1 MLRTSRR
8 VIASLALTAL
18 TSTLAFAYSVQPM
31 IYTLTPS
38 GARST
43 ARITVTNTRA
53 EVLNVELQPFS
64 VTVDEAGKRAFTLA
78 PNDFLI
84 FPPQASIAGDKS
96 QLMQVRYVGAPTMD
110 KGKVFVLRV
119 KQTNSTEMVKQDAA
133 AAMQSHLAMSL
144 NFNTT
149 AIVQPDSLKPALAMT
164 GDLVLGKDG
173 ALHGRMTN
181 SGAGVADLTLYSWQL
196 KRGDKVE
203 PLALDQIRYGDAV
216 FVMPGASR
224 EMSLVDTIKGPA
236 QLIIGALPEE
246 RGGRGL

>member
-1 MLRTSRR
+1 MTNRSRLF
-8 VIASLALTAL
+8 VAGLVATAL
-18 TSTLAFAYSVQPM
+18 SSTLAIAYSVQPM

-53 EVLNVELQPFS
+53 EVLNVELLPFS
-64 VTVDEAGKRAFTLA
+64 VAVDEAGKRAFTPA

-96 QLMQVRYVGAPTMD
+96 QLMQVRYVGPPTMD

-119 KQTNSTEMVKQDAA
+119 KQTNSTEMIKQDPTAT
-133 AAMQSHLAMSL
+133 MQSHLAMSL

-149 AIVQPDSLKPALAMT
+149 AIVQPDALKPALAMSR
-164 GDLVLGKDG
+164 DLAVGADG
-173 ALHGRMTN
+173 VLHGRMTN
-181 SGAGVADLTLYSWQL
+181 SGTVVADLTLYSWQL
-196 KRGDKVE
+196 KRGDKIE
-203 PLALDQIRYGDAV
+203 QLALDQIRYGEAV
-216 FVMPGASR
+216 FVLPGASR

-236 QLIIGALPEE
+236 QLLIGAPPEE

>member
-1 MLRTSRR
+1 
-8 VIASLALTAL
+8 
-18 TSTLAFAYSVQPM
+18 
-31 IYTLTPS
+31 
-38 GARST
+38 
-43 ARITVTNTRA
+43 
-53 EVLNVELQPFS
+53 
-64 VTVDEAGKRAFTLA
+64 
-78 PNDFLI
+78 
-84 FPPQASIAGDKS
+84 
-96 QLMQVRYVGAPTMD
+96 
-110 KGKVFVLRV
+110 
-119 KQTNSTEMVKQDAA
+119 
-133 AAMQSHLAMSL
+133 MSL

-164 GDLVLGKDG
+164 GDLVIGKDG
-173 ALHGRMTN
+173 VLHGRMTN